1 MFNADSESKLIGG
14 IIGTAIS
21 MTGYT
26 ISLDTVNQIV
36 SIICSVLGILITFIS
51 VVVIPFIKKW
61 KAAKEDGKVTVEEIE
76 DIIDDTKKNIDEFKG
91 DK

>member
-1 MFNADSESKLIGG
+1 MFNTDSESKLIGG

-36 SIICSVLGILITFIS
+36 SIVCSVLGILITFIS

>member
-1 MFNADSESKLIGG
+1 MFNADTESKLIGG

>member
-1 MFNADSESKLIGG
+1 MFNADTESKLIGG
-14 IIGTAIS
+14 IVGTAIS